1 MDPHSKKLLLRWQAL
16 QKSDGLQRASS
27 LARALW
33 FSGFVLCL
41 VVVFGIVYLWS
52 PVAIAVAA
60 AAMGWVIAESNAL
73 RSRLAQWPFFSRYI
87 DWRRVEEDLSSRDAH
102 V

>member
-16 QKSDGLQRASS
+16 RKSDGLPRASS

-33 FSGFVLCL
+33 VSGFVLCL
-41 VVVFGIVYLWS
+41 IVVFGIVYSWS

-73 RSRLAQWPFFSRYI
+73 RSRLAQWPVFSRYI
-87 DWRRVEEDLSSRDAH
+87 DWHRVDEDLSSSDAH